1 MYSRYTLESSYSDG
15 GYVGMD
21 LGSVL
26 CVCTENEQE
35 SAMHMCMSVELNG
48 ELEVLL
54 GELRDVS
61 MSAYGDEFKG
71 VDLEAEKVY
80 YEVLKKIEAHYTKMS
95 KFDQHLGEQLRKK
108 HLKEKL
114 GVE

>member
-1 MYSRYTLESSYSDG
+1 
-15 GYVGMD
+15 
-21 LGSVL
+21 
-26 CVCTENEQE
+26 
-35 SAMHMCMSVELNG
+35 MHMCMSVELNG

-54 GELRDVS
+54 EELRDAS
-61 MSAYGDEFKG
+61 LNAYGDEFNG
-71 VDLEAEKVY
+71 VDVEAEKVY
-80 YEVLKKIEAHYTKMS
+80 YEVLERIEAHYTKMA